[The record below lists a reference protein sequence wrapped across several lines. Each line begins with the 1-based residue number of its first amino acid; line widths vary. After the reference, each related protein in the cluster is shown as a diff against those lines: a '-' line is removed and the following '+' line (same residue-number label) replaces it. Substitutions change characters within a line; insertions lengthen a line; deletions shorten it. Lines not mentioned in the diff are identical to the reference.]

1 MLKKMTERVSTGI
14 HGLDELVQG
23 GFVKGSVNLV
33 GGKAGTGKTAFCS
46 SFLYQGAI
54 GGEPGL
60 YVTTE
65 ERENDIKE
73 DIKTMFS
80 WDLES
85 LEKEHLIKF
94 LSIHPILPNRTA
106 GSYNTSELVR
116 LYIFKLSEKIEKG
129 IRVIGAKR
137 VVIDSVSM
145 IEMFVRDEYLARVA
159 LMQLTDKLKN
169 LGITSLLSG
178 TIPETSDA
186 LSGGGIVE
194 YIVDSVI
201 KMDLVPVAE
210 EFKRTLLIRKMRRT
224 NHSTHIHPLNI
235 TPDGLSIAKFDG
247 KRT

>member
-1 MLKKMTERVSTGI
+1 MTERVSTGI

-23 GFVKGSVNLV
+23 GFVKGSANLV
-33 GGKAGTGKTAFCS
+33 VGKSGTGKTAFCS

-65 ERENDIKE
+65 EREDDIKE

-94 LSIHPILPNRTA
+94 LSIPPVLPSRSI
-106 GSYNTSELVR
+106 GSDNTSDLVR
-116 LYIFKLSEKIEKG
+116 LYVFNLSDKIEKG
-129 IRVIGAKR
+129 INSIGAKR

-145 IEMFVRDEYLARVA
+145 IELFVRDEYLARVA
-159 LMQLTDKLKN
+159 LMQLTSKLKT

-194 YIVDSVI
+194 YIVDSII

-210 EFKRTLLIRKMRRT
+210 EFKRTLLVRKMRRT
-224 NHSTHIHPLNI
+224 KHSTHIHPLSI
-235 TPDGLSIAKFDG
+235 TPDGLSIG
-247 KRT
+247 EI